1 MASSIG
7 YSLGIGSGIDT
18 KSLIA
23 DLTAAAKAPKEALI
37 KQREE
42 RNTAQLSTL
51 SQVAGAIDS
60 FATALS
66 SLVSGGTLYSQPAVS
81 DPTMFTAKS
90 LAGARLGGLSAEV
103 EIKQLAKAQSLVSTP
118 LASATAA
125 VGQGTLTIGV
135 GTKTFDVVIGAG
147 NDNLD
152 GLARAIN
159 AAKSGVTASVITEAG
174 SARLVLRGAVG
185 EAQAFTL
192 SVPDGTASGLERF
205 AYGPSVTGGM
215 ALTQAAQD
223 AIVSLDGV
231 DVKRP
236 SNTIGDLIDGVE
248 FSLLRAEPGK
258 TVTVGVSRPTAAIEQ
273 GVNDFVA
280 AYNELHSML
289 AEATKIGTPGKGDSG
304 VLRGDLSVREM
315 QRQLAQLT
323 SKVLNSGG
331 EGPRTLADIGVAT
344 NRDGTLR
351 VDAFRLKSALETN
364 AEGVEALFNPGQSS
378 SSPFVSIVS
387 KVGKVKPGTYQLTD
401 LVPPNGAT
409 PGSGKVNGVAMI
421 WSGSSLVA
429 PASSPALGLT
439 IRLAEGAPAAAT
451 IDIDFG
457 LGGALQAVRDSLR
470 SRTGPFTSSQERLNA
485 EADSIADA
493 REKMEMRSEAYYN
506 QLVKQ
511 FGAMESRVSAFKA
524 TQSYLEQQIK
534 MWTAGK

>member
-23 DLTAAAKAPKEALI
+23 DLTAAAKGPKEALI

-66 SLVSGGTLYSQPAVS
+66 SLVSGGSLYSQPAVS

-90 LAGARLGGLSAEV
+90 LAGARLGGLSAAVEV
-103 EIKQLAKAQSLVSTP
+103 KQLAKAQSLVSTP

-174 SARLVLRGAVG
+174 SARLVLRGGVG

-215 ALTQAAQD
+215 TLTQAAQD

-236 SNTIGDLIDGVE
+236 SNTINDLIDGVE

-289 AEATKIGTPGKGDSG
+289 AEATRIGTPGKGDGG

-315 QRQLAQLT
+315 QRQLSQLT
-323 SKVLNSGG
+323 SKVLNNGG

-351 VDAFRLKSALETN
+351 VDAFRLKAALETN
-364 AEGVEALFNPGQSS
+364 PEGVEALFNPGQSS

-387 KVGKVKPGTYQLTD
+387 KVGKVKPGVYQLTD
-401 LVPPNGAT
+401 LVPPNGST
-409 PGSGKVNGVAMI
+409 PGSGKVNGMAMI

-429 PASSPALGLT
+429 PAGSPALGLT
-439 IRLAEGAPAAAT
+439 IRLAEGAPATAT
-451 IDIDFG
+451 INIDFG